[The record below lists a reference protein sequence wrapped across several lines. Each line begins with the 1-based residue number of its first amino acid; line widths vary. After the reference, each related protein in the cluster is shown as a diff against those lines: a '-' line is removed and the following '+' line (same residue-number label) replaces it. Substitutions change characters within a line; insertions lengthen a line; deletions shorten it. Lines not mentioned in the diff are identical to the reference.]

1 MKYFKRKYSMIEK
14 YRQANSISPGSKV
27 REEEKKVVNP
37 VRSMFWFY
45 LIIIKKKS
53 ITLSCTQI
61 LILHKLFPPRASIS
75 YLLETCH
82 SYKFQCQFLTNKS
95 AFYSMGLCSAWLKI
109 LWKLPQVFFL
119 YPYGLLTESGCPH
132 FLTYY
137 NLLVKLLPR
146 RTPEVVAF
154 KWLLKWLIFI

>member
-61 LILHKLFPPRASIS
+61 LILHKLFPPRVSIS

-109 LWKLPQVFFL
+109 LWKLPQVFFCTRM
-119 YPYGLLTESGCPH
+119 GSLLNLAV
-132 FLTYY
+132 LTSWLTTTY
-137 NLLVKLLPR
+137 LLSYCLAAP
-146 RTPEVVAF
+146 
-154 KWLLKWLIFI
+154 LKWLPLSGCWND